1 MLTAKEIRE
10 YKKTLSHS
18 GQPLDISDPYYVPNL
33 HGKDGYDVI
42 LRLQE
47 AIEDT
52 DGTGLYYFTGQRGTG
67 KSTELRRLETLLNAS
82 DYRCIRF
89 DALSYLND
97 TQAINA
103 QMLMLIVA
111 AGIGDWIN
119 QHYPEKAATEESSL
133 ARFCNWLNTEIKL
146 EKVDLQVPG
155 VKLALNLKPMQESV
169 AEKIR
174 NLGDQQR
181 FHRQIIDFISEM
193 CTWVSEREQ
202 RRLVIVVDSL
212 ENLRGNPLAGKD
224 QELLFA
230 SVLDVFADRIE
241 QIKVP
246 DVHVV
251 YSVPPYLCLLANI
264 RPQVAWMSL
273 ASVRVYAAPT
283 PQTRRQPRSE
293 GLDMMRE
300 LLDKRLPN
308 WREILTDEGFQR
320 LALLSGGDLRQ
331 FIVRLLVDALHFAQY
346 ALERLPLKADDP
358 IIEDVASACASEM
371 LQLTVRSEW
380 PLLRTVAE
388 RHNILADDRDQ
399 IKTLAHLLDTK
410 VILNYRNGKDWYD
423 LHPTLWGVIDPPTTA
438 TSTA

>member
-18 GQPLDISDPYYVPNL
+18 GQPLDVTDPYYVPNL

-67 KSTELRRLETLLNAS
+67 KSTELRRLETGLNAGG
-82 DYRCIRF
+82 YRCIRF

-97 TQAINA
+97 TQPIDAH
-103 QMLMLIVA
+103 MLMLIVA
-111 AGIGDWIN
+111 AGIGDWIGTN
-119 QHYPEKAATEESSL
+119 YPEKDATAESPL
-133 ARFCNWLNTEIKL
+133 VRFCNWLNTEINL
-146 EKVDLQVPG
+146 EKIDLQPPG
-155 VKLALNLKPMQESV
+155 VKLAFNLKPMQESV
-169 AEKIR
+169 RAKIHT
-174 NLGDQQR
+174 LGDQQR
-181 FHRQIIDFISEM
+181 LHREIINFIGDM
-193 CTWVSEREQ
+193 CDWIAKREG
-202 RRLVIVVDSL
+202 RRIVIVVDSL

-224 QELLFA
+224 QENLFA
-230 SVLDVFADRIE
+230 SVLDVFADRIDL
-241 QIKVP
+241 IKVP
-246 DVHVV
+246 NVHVV

-264 RPQVAWMSL
+264 RPQVNWMSL
-273 ASVRVYAAPT
+273 ASVRVYADPAKAP
-283 PQTRRQPRSE
+283 RQPREE
-293 GLDMMRE
+293 GLAMMRE

-308 WREILTDEGFQR
+308 WREILKDESFQR

-331 FIVRLLVDALHFAQY
+331 FIVRLLVDVLHFAQY
-346 ALERLPLKADDP
+346 ALDRLPLKADDP
-358 IIEDVASACASEM
+358 IIEDVASACANEM
-371 LQLTVRSEW
+371 LQLTVTQEW

-388 RHNILADDRDQ
+388 RHNILADSREQ

-423 LHPTLWGVIDPPTTA
+423 LHPTLWDVIDPLAA
-438 TSTA
+438 TSDAT

>member
-18 GQPLDISDPYYVPNL
+18 GQPLDVSDPYYVPNL

-67 KSTELRRLETLLNAS
+67 KSTELRRLETGLNAGS
-82 DYRCIRF
+82 YRCIRF

-97 TQAINA
+97 TQPIDAH
-103 QMLMLIVA
+103 MLMLIVA
-111 AGIGDWIN
+111 AGIGDWIGN
-119 QHYPEKAATEESSL
+119 KYPEKDAKAESPLS
-133 ARFCNWLNTEIKL
+133 RFCNWLNTEINL
-146 EKVDLQVPG
+146 EKIDLQAPG

-169 AEKIR
+169 SSKIHK
-174 NLGDQQR
+174 LSDKQR
-181 FHRQIIDFISEM
+181 LHREIIDFISDM
-193 CTWVSEREQ
+193 CAWIAERENRQ
-202 RRLVIVVDSL
+202 IVIVVDSL

-241 QIKVP
+241 LIKVP
-246 DVHVV
+246 DVHIV

-264 RPQVAWMSL
+264 RPQVNWMSL
-273 ASVRVYAAPT
+273 ASVRVYADPAKSP
-283 PQTRRQPRSE
+283 RQPRQE

-300 LLDKRLPN
+300 LLTKRLPR
-308 WREILTDEGFQR
+308 WHEILDDASFTR

-331 FIVRLLVDALHFAQY
+331 FIVRLLVDVLHFAQY
-346 ALERLPLKADDP
+346 ALDRLPLKADDP
-358 IIEDVASACASEM
+358 IIEDIVGACASEM
-371 LQLTVRSEW
+371 LQLTVTEEW
-380 PLLRTVAE
+380 PLLRTVAD
-388 RHNILADDRDQ
+388 RHNILADSREQ

-423 LHPTLWGVIDPPTTA
+423 LHPTLWGVIDPVAPAPATA
-438 TSTA
+438 